1 MKNKISYVLCIV
13 FIFICTILTGC
24 ISNNNRNEDLSNNE
38 TYSLVSTPDRL
49 VFKKS
54 NNYEVYYIDNNIV
67 TKIEKVKAF
76 SNEDYANEYY
86 AKQNA
91 LQYKSVRCMDALV
104 IFEMNDEYL
113 NENKYLTE
121 TDLVY
126 NMKESGFTKVND
138 E

>member
-1 MKNKISYVLCIV
+1 MKTKINYILFLI
-13 FIFICTILTGC
+13 FIFVFCINLTGC
-24 ISNNNRNEDLSNNE
+24 MTNESEDLPQNE
-38 TYSLVSTPDRL
+38 TYSLVSSQNRL

-54 NNYEVYYIDNNIV
+54 NNYEVYYMGDNIV
-67 TKIEKVKAF
+67 TKIEKVKVF

-91 LQYKSVRCMDALV
+91 LQYKRVRCIDNLV

-126 NMKESGFTKVND
+126 NMKESGFIKVND

>member
-1 MKNKISYVLCIV
+1 MKTKISYILFLI
-13 FIFICTILTGC
+13 FIFVFCINLTGC
-24 ISNNNRNEDLSNNE
+24 MTNKNEYLNENE
-38 TYSLVSTPDRL
+38 TYSLVSSQNRL
-49 VFKKS
+49 VFKK
-54 NNYEVYYIDNNIV
+54 NDNYEVYCIENDMV

-76 SNEDYANEYY
+76 SNVDYANEYY

-91 LQYKSVRCMDALV
+91 LMYKSVRCIDTLV

-126 NMKESGFTKVND
+126 IMEESGFKKVNND
-138 E
+138 

>member
-1 MKNKISYVLCIV
+1 MKINYILFLI
-13 FIFICTILTGC
+13 FIFVFFVNLTGC
-24 ISNNNRNEDLSNNE
+24 TTNNNEYLNENE
-38 TYSLVSTPDRL
+38 TYSLVSSQNRL

-54 NNYEVYYIDNNIV
+54 NNYEVYYMGDNIV
-67 TKIEKVKAF
+67 TKIEKVKVF

-91 LQYKSVRCMDALV
+91 LQYKRVRCIDNLV

-126 NMKESGFTKVND
+126 NMKESGFIKVND

>member
-1 MKNKISYVLCIV
+1 MKAKINYILFLI
-13 FIFICTILTGC
+13 FIFVFCVNLTGC
-24 ISNNNRNEDLSNNE
+24 MTNKSEDLTQNE
-38 TYSLVSTPDRL
+38 TYSLVSSSDRL

-54 NNYEVYYIDNNIV
+54 NNYEVYYIGDNIV

-76 SNEDYANEYY
+76 SNADYANEYY

-91 LQYKSVRCMDALV
+91 LMYKSVRCIDTLV

-126 NMKESGFTKVND
+126 NMEESGFIKVNNA
-138 E
+138 

>member
-24 ISNNNRNEDLSNNE
+24 ISNYNKNEDLSNNE
-38 TYSLVSTPDRL
+38 TYSLVSSSNRL

-54 NNYEVYYIDNNIV
+54 NNYEVYYISGNMI

-86 AKQNA
+86 SKQNA
-91 LQYKSVRCMDALV
+91 LLYKSVKCLDTLV
-104 IFEMNDEYL
+104 IFEMDDEYL

>member
-1 MKNKISYVLCIV
+1 MKINYTSFLIFVFVLCIN
-13 FIFICTILTGC
+13 LTGC
-24 ISNNNRNEDLSNNE
+24 INYNNENDDLSNNE
-38 TYSLVSTPDRL
+38 TYSLVSSQNRL
-49 VFKKS
+49 VFKK
-54 NNYEVYYIDNNIV
+54 NDNYEVYYIEDNIV

-76 SNEDYANEYY
+76 SNVDYANEYY

-91 LQYKSVRCMDALV
+91 LEYKSVRCIDTLV

-126 NMKESGFTKVND
+126 NMEESGFKKVND

>member
-1 MKNKISYVLCIV
+1 MTNKNEYL
-13 FIFICTILTGC
+13 
-24 ISNNNRNEDLSNNE
+24 NENE
-38 TYSLVSTPDRL
+38 TYSLVSSQNRL
-49 VFKKS
+49 VFKK
-54 NNYEVYYIDNNIV
+54 NDNYEVYCIENDMV

-76 SNEDYANEYY
+76 SNVDYANEYY

-91 LQYKSVRCMDALV
+91 LMYKSVRCIDTLV

-126 NMKESGFTKVND
+126 IMEESGFKKVNND
-138 E
+138 

>member
-1 MKNKISYVLCIV
+1 MKTKINYILFLV
-13 FIFICTILTGC
+13 FIFVFCINLTGC
-24 ISNNNRNEDLSNNE
+24 MTNEGEDLPQNE
-38 TYSLVSTPDRL
+38 TYSLVSSQNRL

-54 NNYEVYYIDNNIV
+54 NNYEVYYMGDNIV
-67 TKIEKVKAF
+67 TKIEKVKVF

-91 LQYKSVRCMDALV
+91 LQYKSVRCIDNLV

-121 TDLVY
+121 SDLVY
-126 NMKESGFTKVND
+126 NMKESGFIKVND